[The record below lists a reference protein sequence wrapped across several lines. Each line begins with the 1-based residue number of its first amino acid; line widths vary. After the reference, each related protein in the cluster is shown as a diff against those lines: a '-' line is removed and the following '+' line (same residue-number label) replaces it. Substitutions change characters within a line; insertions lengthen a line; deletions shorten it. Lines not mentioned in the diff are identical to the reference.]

1 MSDGVLE
8 NMAVHHF
15 YNIIEETLD
24 IMEVIVL

>member
-8 NMAVHHF
+8 DIAVHHF